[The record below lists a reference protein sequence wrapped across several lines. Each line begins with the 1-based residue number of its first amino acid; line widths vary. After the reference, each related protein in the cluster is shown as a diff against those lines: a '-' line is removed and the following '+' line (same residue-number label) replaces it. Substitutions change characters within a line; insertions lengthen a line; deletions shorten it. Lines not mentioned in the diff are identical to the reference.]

1 MTPFEEYKA
10 LKTQSER
17 ALAAK
22 DAEIERLQTDLG
34 LTRAIGQASQI
45 EIDGYRAEIARLE
58 ELVAFYRKAFPTEA
72 DMAQRAALKGSGS

>member
-1 MTPFEEYKA
+1 MSQKLSPNDAKWVADARAQFIERVDGKEIAT
-10 LKTQSER
+10 LKL

-22 DAEIERLQTDLG
+22 ER
-34 LTRAIGQASQI
+34 
-45 EIDGYRAEIARLE
+45 EIARLE